1 MNKREKSLLIILCVI
16 IITFSLILF
25 QFDHTHFA
33 GFGPAED
40 RDLLTKLFH
49 RVYFVICAMSD
60 VGYGDVSPA
69 TMAVKSVT
77 MVMQSMIILS
87 ICSELFKF

>member
-1 MNKREKSLLIILCVI
+1 MKKRVKSLLIILCVI

-49 RVYFVICAMSD
+49 S
-60 VGYGDVSPA
+60 
-69 TMAVKSVT
+69 
-77 MVMQSMIILS
+77 L
-87 ICSELFKF
+87 KFI